1 MIWFFSGEPT
11 TVTRYME
18 YFKAEETQD
27 GIAVAVLE
35 KTFFNA
41 EDFFRGAY
49 IFISTI
55 SVKRLHLSVPG
66 IN

>member
-1 MIWFFSGEPT
+1 
-11 TVTRYME
+11 ME

-41 EDFFRGAY
+41 EDFFRGNALEQN
-49 IFISTI
+49 TT
-55 SVKRLHLSVPG
+55 
-66 IN
+66 